1 MMKIA
6 AGMSLIPILVT
17 ALSFPKPASCELQ
30 IMNCKKNIDWT
41 RAIPVQRMVV
51 VVSEAATDLE
61 SYASDELVKYLRLL
75 FDINI
80 SKEHGRNLAK
90 GSVHQPA
97 IILGTP
103 QSNPLLVE
111 LLTRDSVPFDEET
124 PGGDGYIIKSA
135 TYKNQNVLLIGG
147 SNENGVLYGVYEF
160 LQLYGIRF
168 YSTGDVLPDN
178 PNPFSLP
185 VLDFREKPY
194 FRIRGLNNFLN
205 MDVIDYT
212 KKQPADYPFKEP
224 YMDYGF
230 VQWNDYARFFDQ
242 MAKLRFNYIHFGLNY
257 IYLPGHDF
265 IPQYW
270 HFEYKGLGTVKEGLP
285 GSTSI
290 LRQAMAYAKKRGFVV
305 AVGIDLTNVPP
316 EIRDNFG
323 ELSDKDTPDWRD
335 VTDPVLQEMER
346 MKVRTLRETF
356 PDADYL
362 LVWSGEAPA
371 ACGNSDCVSFIDK
384 YRDAYGIDYDSLR
397 KGGYH
402 LTGYERFEHVAL
414 LNESLLKHP
423 EFLTSLHPA
432 HLGFGA
438 TGMTSLYP
446 FLDRILPS
454 DMIVLTNFSHS
465 DWALPDRIDDAVPG
479 FTGSYDRIFN
489 TAIGFDMIQ
498 DYPQG
503 GVIPARLGF
512 IKAIQ
517 HGFDGFHAGYWRL
530 CGYEHLASYIS
541 TASWNPMMTE
551 EDFFRDFVTNFYG
564 VHGKGID
571 YLVKAYFLLED
582 HSCLLN
588 LPYGTYGPHLR
599 DSIHKEYI
607 LPILE
612 KYGDRF
618 DYQKNPYSYS
628 SKEAMEQVLALFQS
642 ASRFVNTEGGRKRI
656 KAHISNELRRIIA
669 DEELM
674 YSFFQKAESLKTE
687 FAAAEHA
694 ENKKEVSAQ
703 LEQALQA
710 AMDSR
715 NAQHR
720 GWWPSISR
728 YMHDYGTEILGK
740 LGEEMSDNV
749 VGD

>member
-1 MMKIA
+1 MNISVLTSLVAILIVALPNLQPVSCQPDK
-6 AGMSLIPILVT
+6 MSP
-17 ALSFPKPASCELQ
+17 
-30 IMNCKKNIDWT
+30 KKNVAWS
-41 RAIPVQRMVV
+41 IPVQDIMVV
-51 VVSEAATDLE
+51 LGQAATDFE
-61 SYASDELVKYLRLL
+61 VYASNELVKYLKML
-75 FDINI
+75 FHLNV
-80 SKEHGRNLAK
+80 SMENEQNVTANSLNA
-90 GSVHQPA
+90 PA
-97 IILGTP
+97 ILLGTP

-111 LLTRDSVPFDEET
+111 LLARGRVPFDEEA
-124 PGGDGYIIKSA
+124 PGDDGYVIKSE
-135 TYKNQNVLLIGG
+135 TYKNQNVILIGG

-168 YSTGDVLPDN
+168 YSTGDVLPEN

-185 VLDFREKPY
+185 VLDFREKPH

-212 KKQPADYPFKEP
+212 KKQPADFPFQES

-230 VQWNDYARFFDQ
+230 VQWNDHARFFDQ

-270 HFEYKGLGTVKEGLP
+270 HFKYKGFGTGNEGASS
-285 GSTSI
+285 STSI
-290 LRQAMAYAKKRGFVV
+290 LRQAMAYAKKRGFTV

-323 ELSDKDTPDWRD
+323 ELSDKVTPDWRD
-335 VTDPVLQEMER
+335 VSDPALQEMER

-362 LVWSGEAPA
+362 FVWSGESPAP
-371 ACGNSDCVSFIDK
+371 CGNSDCVSFIDK
-384 YRDAYGIDYDSLR
+384 YRETYGIDYNSLK
-397 KGGYH
+397 KGGYY
-402 LTGYERFEHVAL
+402 LTDYERFEHVVL

-423 EFLTSLHPA
+423 DFLTSLHPA
-432 HLGFGA
+432 NLGFGA

-446 FLDRILPS
+446 LLDQIIPS
-454 DMIVLTNFSHS
+454 DMVVLTNFSHS
-465 DWALPDRIDDAVPG
+465 DWALPDRIDNAAPG

-498 DYPQG
+498 DHPQG

-512 IKAIQ
+512 IKAMQ

-541 TASWNPMMTE
+541 IASWNPTITE

-571 YLVKAYFLLED
+571 ALVKAYFLLED

-588 LPYGTYGPHLR
+588 LPYGTFGPHLR

-607 LPILE
+607 QPILE
-612 KYGDRF
+612 KYGDQF
-618 DYQKNPYSYS
+618 EYQKNPYSYS
-628 SKEAMEQVLALFQS
+628 SKEAMGRVLSLFQS
-642 ASRFVNTEGGRKRI
+642 AMGYVNTEGGKKRI
-656 KAHISNELRRIIA
+656 NAYISNELQRIVA

-674 YSFFQKAESLKTE
+674 YDFYQKTESLKAE
-687 FAAAEHA
+687 FAATDHA
-694 ENKKEVSAQ
+694 EGKKEVRAQ
-703 LEQALQA
+703 LEKVLHA
-710 AMDSR
+710 AIDSR
-715 NAQHR
+715 ISQHR

-728 YMHDYGTEILGK
+728 YMHDYGTEILGTFD
-740 LGEEMSDNV
+740 EELSDNEI
-749 VGD
+749 DD